1 MDQVVK
7 AERVSAGAIIAFI
20 EDALVK
26 TGLPAADAGKVA
38 ELMCEADLTGADAHG
53 IFRLPQYVKRLRAGG
68 INPRPGIK
76 VERTAAATALV
87 DGDNG
92 MGHLVMARAAETAI
106 ELARA
111 SGLGWVGA
119 RRSNHAGAAGVYAA
133 LPLPHGMVGI
143 YGVVA
148 SANHMPVWG
157 GVESLLGT
165 NPVAIAIP
173 AGEEAP
179 IVLDIAT
186 SVVSYGTIKSH
197 RLQQKPLPEGWMV
210 NTRDGQPLTDPARSG
225 EGVLLLPEGWM
236 VNTRDGQ
243 PLTDPARSGEG
254 VLLPIGGYKGSG
266 LALILGLLAGPL
278 NGAAF
283 GRDVFDFNFN
293 DTDACNTGHFIV
305 ALDVARFTPL
315 ATFKSEMDRHLRD
328 LRSSKPL
335 PGFDAVRLPG
345 QERRS
350 RRADRLANG
359 VPMPRELV
367 AQLDAFAEEIG
378 IKLLRGR

>member
-68 INPRPGIK
+68 INARPGIK

-87 DGDNG
+87 EGDNG
-92 MGHLVMARAAETAI
+92 MGHLVRARAAETAI

-119 RRSNHAGAAGVYAA
+119 RHSNHAGAAGVYAA

-165 NPVAIAIP
+165 NPIAIAIP

-186 SVVSYGTIKSH
+186 SVVSYGTVKSH
-197 RLQQKPLPEGWMV
+197 RLQGKEMPEGWMV
-210 NTRDGQPLTDPARSG
+210 NTNDAAPLTAPAGSS
-225 EGVLLLPEGWM
+225 
-236 VNTRDGQ
+236 
-243 PLTDPARSGEG
+243 AG
-254 VLLPIGGYKGSG
+254 VLLPIGGYKGAG
-266 LALILGLLAGPL
+266 LGLVLGLLAGPL

-283 GRDVFDFNFN
+283 GRDVFDFNYN
-293 DTDACNTGHFIV
+293 DTDISNTGHFIV
-305 ALDVARFTPL
+305 ALDVKRFTPL
-315 ATFKSEMDRHLRD
+315 DTFKAEMDRHLRD
-328 LRSSKPL
+328 L
-335 PGFDAVRLPG
+335 
-345 QERRS
+345 
-350 RRADRLANG
+350 
-359 VPMPRELV
+359 
-367 AQLDAFAEEIG
+367 
-378 IKLLRGR
+378 